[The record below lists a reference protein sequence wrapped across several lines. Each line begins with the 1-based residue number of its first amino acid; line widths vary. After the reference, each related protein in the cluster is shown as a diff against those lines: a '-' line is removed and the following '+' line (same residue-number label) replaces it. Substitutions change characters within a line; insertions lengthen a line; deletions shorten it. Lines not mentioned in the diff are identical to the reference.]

1 MGKLEKYKNAIMDF
15 LEEQAS
21 YKIRKKPK
29 VKSRVIA
36 DKERNQ
42 FLLIWTG
49 WHEASYIHRLWYHF
63 EIIDGKVWVLHNS
76 TDVEVDLELI
86 DRGVAKADIIGAFI
100 PDYLRDAA

>member
-1 MGKLEKYKNAIMDF
+1 MGKLEKNIKAIMDF

-36 DKERNQ
+36 DTERNQ

-49 WHEASYIHRLWYHF
+49 WHDASYIHRLWYHF
-63 EIIDGKVWVLHNS
+63 EIIDEKIWVLHNS
-76 TDVEVDLELI
+76 TDVEVDKELI
-86 DRGVAKADIIGAFI
+86 KRGVMKEDIIGAFV